1 MTRSTSTGPD
11 ESTSSAGDPQS
22 LTGRHPVVPADRLLG
37 AFVPPRHFAHDSF
50 DTYRPDP
57 DFPSQAAARDRLAE
71 LAREVLVPRRRW
83 ARRREPGR
91 GVYLD
96 GGFGVGKTHLLA
108 SLAHAVGPERT
119 AYGTFVEYTH
129 LVGALGFAATVDAL
143 AHRALV
149 CIDEFELDDPGDTM
163 VMSRLLRELTDRGVR
178 LAATSN
184 TLPESLGEGRFAAE
198 DFLREIQA
206 LAARFDIVRVEGKD
220 YRHREGVHAS
230 ASTSDDDVA
239 RLAAATPGATLDTF
253 SDLVA
258 HLARVHPSRYGALLD
273 DVRLVAVT
281 GVGPVPD
288 QNAALR
294 LVVLVDRLYDRDVP
308 VALGGGGP
316 ATVFTEPM
324 LAGGYRKKYLRA
336 LSRLGEL
343 TDRGNA
349 VVGGPG
355 A

>member
-1 MTRSTSTGPD
+1 M
-11 ESTSSAGDPQS
+11 
-22 LTGRHPVVPADRLLG
+22 VPADRLLG
-37 AFVPPRHFAHDSF
+37 ALVPPRHFAHDSF

-71 LAREVLVPRRRW
+71 LAREVLAPRRRW
-83 ARRREPGR
+83 TRRREPGR

-108 SLAHAVGPERT
+108 SLAHAVGPARS

-143 AHRALV
+143 AGRALV

-206 LAARFDIVRVEGKD
+206 LAARFDVVRVEGKD
-220 YRHREGVHAS
+220 FRHREGVHAP
-230 ASTSDDDVA
+230 AGMSDDDVA
-239 RLAAATPGATLDTF
+239 RRAAATPRATLDAF
-253 SDLVA
+253 DGLVA

-273 DVRLVAVT
+273 DVALVAVT

-308 VALGGGGP
+308 VALGGGGA

-343 TDRGNA
+343 TDRGTA
-349 VVGGPG
+349 VVGER
-355 A
+355 